1 MDELSRARLK
11 RQREQMRNLDRW
23 TPRQALEAIL
33 ADLDLE
39 ADERQPETI
48 TVVVSYSEGQ
58 GEDRRTYVEQY
69 CGTDGTT
76 GPKDTFWIVGVLT
89 KAIQMWL
96 R

>member
-23 TPRQALEAIL
+23 TPRQALEAVL

-39 ADERQPETI
+39 DVAPETI
-48 TVVVSYSEGQ
+48 TVVVSYSEGE
-58 GEDRRTYVEQY
+58 GKDRRSYVEQY

-76 GPKDTFWIVGVLT
+76 GPKDTFWIVGLLT
-89 KAIQMWL
+89 RAIQMWL
-96 R
+96 G

>member
-23 TPRQALEAIL
+23 TPRQALEAVL
-33 ADLDLE
+33 ADLDLG
-39 ADERQPETI
+39 DVDPETI
-48 TVVVSYSEGQ
+48 TVVVSYSEGE
-58 GEDRRTYVEQY
+58 GEDRCSYIEQY

-76 GPKDTFWIVGVLT
+76 GPKDTFWIIGLLT